1 VTQTGRRFGHYD
13 VIPLLDGV
21 FEAPL
26 DVIIHA
32 TGEAARRRLIDNWG
46 EKAIRIDVNCFAL
59 RGPNGIS
66 LIDAGCGNA
75 WGAALGKAREAMRA
89 ADILPEQIDRVLLTH
104 IHGDH
109 ALGLLDG
116 TAPWLP
122 RAEVLVPETDLAYFT
137 DPATR
142 MAQPEDKRG
151 PFDLAATL
159 VRAYEGRLRPIPSGP
174 VPGMPG
180 IEALPLPGHTPGHTG
195 YLLRGAE
202 DSLMIWAD
210 ALHLQDAQ
218 TADPEVGMIF
228 DVDSKE
234 ALRTRRALLERV
246 AQEGW
251 VVAGSHVTGFGRV
264 QRVGNGFSFVREG

>member
-1 VTQTGRRFGHYD
+1 MTQSGRRFGHYD

-66 LIDAGCGNA
+66 LIDAGSGNA
-75 WGAALGKAREAMRA
+75 WGAALGKAREAMRE

-116 TAPWLP
+116 ESTTQIAAKLQISPITV
-122 RAEVLVPETDLAYFT
+122 R
-137 DPATR
+137 TR
-142 MAQPEDKRG
+142 LMR
-151 PFDLAATL
+151 
-159 VRAYEGRLRPIPSGP
+159 VRAILRRELRAYVESEVIH
-174 VPGMPG
+174 
-180 IEALPLPGHTPGHTG
+180 GHQ
-195 YLLRGAE
+195 A
-202 DSLMIWAD
+202 
-210 ALHLQDAQ
+210 
-218 TADPEVGMIF
+218 
-228 DVDSKE
+228 
-234 ALRTRRALLERV
+234 
-246 AQEGW
+246 
-251 VVAGSHVTGFGRV
+251 
-264 QRVGNGFSFVREG
+264 